1 MALFGLLMIKHFIVD
16 LGLQQYIGPSD
27 KHRYFSSMAHYHY
40 AQHGLATLLVCLVV
54 VLPVEIAILIGV
66 VDYIIHWHIDYCKH
80 HLNSAIGA
88 VGHSRKWWWTNVL
101 DQCMHTA
108 TYWIITMTVLSWPVA
123 VHLVPAVYV

>member
-66 VDYIIHWHIDYCKH
+66 VDYIIHWHVDYGKH
-80 HLNSAIGA
+80 QLNARFGIKSQTQ
-88 VGHSRKWWWTNVL
+88 RWWWSNVL
-101 DQCMHTA
+101 DQSLHYA
-108 TYWIITMTVLSWPVA
+108 TYYALAKMFM
-123 VHLVPAVYV
+123 